1 MVMVVS
7 PPNSNPIRGRRNR
20 GRSPTTT
27 TNQLTQTGL
36 SRSVRLTSE
45 EAVLED
51 ILATANGDF
60 TQYPDIVE
68 ISRGQLQ
75 YSPTPTIVW
84 PNANTLKSALDR
96 LATEKRIKMENDR
109 AERIANAVGSAVV
122 VIPTSTRAFGVMII
136 VAAGLGLVMMSRKPW
151 TSSPL
156 LNAIVD
162 TTIYGG
168 MFLVSLYIIVKMS
181 NAKSAAKGA
190 ASRDQ
195 LIATP

>member
-1 MVMVVS
+1 MVVS
-7 PPNSNPIRGRRNR
+7 QPVR
-20 GRSPTTT
+20 GRSRRGRTPGGNAGQLSPTS
-27 TNQLTQTGL
+27 L
-36 SRSVRLTSE
+36 SRPRLTSE

-51 ILATANGDF
+51 ILATADGDF

-122 VIPTSTRAFGVMII
+122 VIPTSTRAFGVIR
-136 VAAGLGLVMMSRKPW
+136 VRTV
-151 TSSPL
+151 
-156 LNAIVD
+156 
-162 TTIYGG
+162 
-168 MFLVSLYIIVKMS
+168 FCF
-181 NAKSAAKGA
+181 
-190 ASRDQ
+190 
-195 LIATP
+195 